1 MEFLV
6 TMKWT
11 GDGEG
16 EMGSR
21 GKRGR
26 RVWKRKG
33 RERRRHA
40 LVGDFTGKL
49 ARLIRK
55 DHF

>member
-6 TMKWT
+6 TVKWT

-16 EMGSR
+16 EMGSIE
-21 GKRGR
+21 KRGR

-33 RERRRHA
+33 ERTEETC
-40 LVGDFTGKL
+40 VG
-49 ARLIRK
+49 R
-55 DHF
+55 